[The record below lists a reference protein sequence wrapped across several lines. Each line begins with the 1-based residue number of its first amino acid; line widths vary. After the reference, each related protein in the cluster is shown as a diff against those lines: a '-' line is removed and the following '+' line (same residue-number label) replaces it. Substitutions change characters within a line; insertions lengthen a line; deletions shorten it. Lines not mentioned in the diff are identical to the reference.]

1 MKKSSFHVNRNC
13 IVHFIVLLI
22 LIIAQIYVSN
32 LFIYH
37 RDKESYQVQPSE
49 LANISGYEVKDNGF
63 EMVEDDPQILILN
76 SVDEIHRIEI
86 HLTEP
91 AEKKIQVE
99 LYYIKDDKVLEKA
112 DVITLHRGD
121 DKAVF
126 RGIRECGE
134 LLRLDINGDFKLE
147 SLFVS
152 GAHVSF
158 SPKRF
163 AIYLGGCIF
172 FDICLAILMIKKWK
186 QAYRQITSAYER
198 AANGLQSLGKRL
210 HLTIYR
216 FYVLAAVLLSIAY
229 SFLMPVTQVPDEATH
244 VVRMC
249 EAVGADGLYLQYW
262 QLTAD
267 IGAYDVKDFHEI
279 VDLDVYVDGYL
290 VKFDK
295 ERIDFKPHFSLSA
308 ISYLPMLAG
317 VFLGYIMDMPI
328 LWCMQLGELFAI
340 FFSVVLGYLALR
352 LMPVK
357 KELLCAILLLPMN
370 IQQCSSLNYDAV
382 LLPVCYL
389 LIAYIFHLK
398 YRKEKVKWRDLLW
411 LVLMLLVIAITKV
424 LYVVLALLW
433 FMIPIE
439 HTDFKIGR
447 LDFSKFFSKHKI
459 LLGLLVAVGFAAAC
473 YVVRNVS
480 YVMALRACLM
490 DPAQGFSMLKMTTE
504 YMTREYLKSFVGN
517 FGFLDA
523 IVPPWF
529 VVFVLGFL
537 MLFTQVK
544 NSKNRSIKMGQRILF
559 GVLALFVAVLIN
571 ASMITW
577 TFFVSDMNPVT
588 FEEYRLAI
596 KEIGIILGVQGRY
609 FLPMAPIAYMF
620 WEGIL
625 KIKKEHLLVWQ
636 VVYYAVTFTVPI
648 WTILN
653 RYWLA

>member
-13 IVHFIVLLI
+13 IVHAIILLI
-22 LIIAQIYVSN
+22 LITVQLFASN

-37 RDKESYQVQPSE
+37 RDKESYQVLPSE
-49 LANISGYEVKDNGF
+49 FLQISGYDVTDHSF
-63 EMVEDDPQILILN
+63 EKIEDDPQLWLYNTI
-76 SVDEIHRIEI
+76 DEIHSIEI
-86 HLTEP
+86 HLSEP

-99 LYYIKDDKVLEKA
+99 LYYIKDDKVLEKE

-147 SLFVS
+147 SLSVS
-152 GAHVSF
+152 GEHVSF
-158 SPKRF
+158 SSKRF
-163 AIYLGGCIF
+163 GIYLGGCIF

-198 AANGLQSLGKRL
+198 AANGLQCLGKRL

-216 FYVLAAVLLSIAY
+216 FYVLAAVLLSITY
-229 SFLMPVTQVPDEATH
+229 SFLIPVTQVPDETTH

-249 EAVGADGLYLQYW
+249 EAVGADDLYLQYW

-279 VDLDVYVDGYL
+279 VDLDLYAEQSL

-340 FFSVVLGYLALR
+340 FFSVMLGYLALR

-398 YRKEKVKWRDLLW
+398 YRKEKVKWKDLLW
-411 LVLMLLVIAITKV
+411 LLLMLLVIAITKV

-447 LDFSKFFSKHKI
+447 LDLSKFFSKHKF
-459 LLGLLVAVGFAAAC
+459 LLGLLVAAGFAAAC

-480 YVMALRACLM
+480 YVMALRACLT

-504 YMTREYLKSFVGN
+504 YKTREYLQSFVGN

-523 IVPPWF
+523 KVPSWMIG
-529 VVFVLGFL
+529 FVLGFL

-544 NSKNRSIKMGQRILF
+544 NPENGSIRMGQRILF
-559 GVLALFVAVLIN
+559 GVLALFMAVLIN

-636 VVYYAVTFTVPI
+636 VIYYAVIFTVPI

>member
-1 MKKSSFHVNRNC
+1 MKNAFHVNRNYV
-13 IVHFIVLLI
+13 VHFILLLV
-22 LIIAQIYVSN
+22 LIIFQIHVSYI
-32 LFIYH
+32 FIYH
-37 RDKESYQVQPSE
+37 CTQESYQIHPSE
-49 LANISGYEVKDNGF
+49 FAQIWGYEVNDNSF
-63 EMVEDDPQILILN
+63 EMLEDDPRTLIWN
-76 SVDEIHRIEI
+76 SIDVIDCIEI
-86 HLTEP
+86 NLSES
-91 AEKKIQVE
+91 AEEALKIE
-99 LYYIKDDKVLEKA
+99 LYYIKDDVFLNKT
-112 DVITLHRGD
+112 DVITLNEGEKKVIFHGT
-121 DKAVF
+121 
-126 RGIRECGE
+126 RECGE
-134 LLRLDINGDFKLE
+134 VLRVDINGNFELE
-147 SLFVS
+147 SISVYGKNL
-152 GAHVSF
+152 SF
-158 SPKRF
+158 SPIRF
-163 AIYLGGCIF
+163 WIYLSGCIL
-172 FDICLAILMIKKWK
+172 FDIGMAVLMRKKWK
-186 QAYRQITSAYER
+186 QAYRQIASAYER

-249 EAVGADGLYLQYW
+249 EAVGADDLYLQYW

-279 VDLDVYVDGYL
+279 VDLDVYADGAR

-317 VFLGYIMDMPI
+317 VFLGYILDMPI

-340 FFSVVLGYLALR
+340 FFSVMLGYLALL

-439 HTDFKIGR
+439 HTDLKIGR
-447 LDFSKFFSKHKI
+447 LDFSKFFSKHKF
-459 LLGLLVAVGFAAAC
+459 LLGLLVVAGFAVAC

-480 YVMALRACLM
+480 YVMALRACLT

-504 YMTREYLKSFVGN
+504 YKTREYLQSFVGN

-523 IVPPWF
+523 KVPSWMIG
-529 VVFVLGFL
+529 FVLGFL

-544 NSKNRSIKMGQRILF
+544 NPKNRSIKMGQRILF